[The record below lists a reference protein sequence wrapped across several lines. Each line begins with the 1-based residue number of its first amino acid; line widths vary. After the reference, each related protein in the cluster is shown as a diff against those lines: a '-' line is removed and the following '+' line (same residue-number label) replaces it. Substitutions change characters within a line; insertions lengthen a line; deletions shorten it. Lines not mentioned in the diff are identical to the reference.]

1 MVRRVPALCRL
12 LFIALLPV
20 IASLLPGCVLLRR
33 AENAVRFQFAAPE
46 GWRIINVDDAGN
58 VTQLDTDGD
67 GDQDWVIL
75 YSFDDPG
82 NAAFAPVRC
91 AIYQSVQREP
101 RLPIIYPYHLQAPG
115 WTYLGEGADRVSV
128 RVADI
133 VTGIQPD
140 ETYPEGTDFATN
152 EVIVENKSPT
162 GQVTRVSIFQW
173 RNTVPPEYRSH
184 VDPQEYIFAPSKPP
198 PANSQWYQCIGL
210 FEGTVEVRP
219 EANQVTVVDRLND
232 RSQLARVNVYKP
244 NAGAGGYLYGG
255 QDLVP
260 PVSSCVDFAFGLPS
274 DVAQSP
280 YPEKIVLA
288 FHRQF
293 QSTESSYGA
302 AYLTETARQARNGD
316 PAWGLFA
323 TGRGLVIERI
333 CLKRL
338 RYGSDLEAEVLTAI
352 PPLGDQPTPETPTPM
367 TTQVETW
374 AEYHIAGQP
383 MEPTRIRWELVKQ
396 DNRWKISGILA
407 SESPYE
413 IP

>member
-1 MVRRVPALCRL
+1 MSRDLPGPYHSHR
-12 LFIALLPV
+12 IALLLLTLC
-20 IASLLPGCVLLRR
+20 ILPGCALLSRP
-33 AENAVRFQFAAPE
+33 ESAVRFEFTPPE
-46 GWRIINVDDAGN
+46 GWRIANVDESGN
-58 VTQLDTDGD
+58 VTRLDTTGD
-67 GDQDWVIL
+67 GNQEWVIL

-91 AIYQSVQREP
+91 AIYQSVQRDP

-133 VTGIQPD
+133 VTNIEPD
-140 ETYPEGTDFATN
+140 ETYPEGTEFAKN
-152 EVIVENKSPT
+152 EIIVENRSPT

-173 RNTVPPEYRSH
+173 RDTVPPQYRGH
-184 VDPQEYIFAPSKPP
+184 VDPQEYIFVPSRPP

-219 EANQVTVVDRLND
+219 ETNQITVVDRMND
-232 RSQLARVNVYKP
+232 RSQLARINVYKP
-244 NAGAGGYLYGG
+244 VAGPGGYLYGG

-288 FHRQF
+288 FHKQF
-293 QSTESSYGA
+293 QSAESNYGA
-302 AYLTETARQARNGD
+302 AYLAESARAVRDSD
-316 PAWGLFA
+316 PAWRLFA
-323 TGRGLVIERI
+323 AGQGPAIEQV
-333 CLKRL
+333 CLKRI
-338 RYGSDLEAEVLTAI
+338 RYGSDLEAEILSTS
-352 PPLGDQPTPETPTPM
+352 LLRGDGPTPEAPAPI

-396 DNRWKISGILA
+396 DNRWKITGILA
-407 SESPYE
+407 IESPYE
-413 IP
+413 TP